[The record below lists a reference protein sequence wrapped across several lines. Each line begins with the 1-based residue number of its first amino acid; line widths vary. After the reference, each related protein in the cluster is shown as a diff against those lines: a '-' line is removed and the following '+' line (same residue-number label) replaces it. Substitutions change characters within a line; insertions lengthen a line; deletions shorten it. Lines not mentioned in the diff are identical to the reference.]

1 MATHLIAA
9 LLCSAIT
16 SRREAR
22 AVRELHRAASRVLAA
37 DRSTASQRAAA
48 QESAERLWDLVAAQ
62 PEGERVPVLV
72 ASRAACWT
80 TRQNTASTSTA
91 PCATPPRATGGP
103 SAPSTSRPPARS
115 ASSSTRRRKTLEF

>member
-72 ASRAACWT
+72 AL
-80 TRQNTASTSTA
+80 
-91 PCATPPRATGGP
+91 
-103 SAPSTSRPPARS
+103 ARS
-115 ASSSTRRRKTLEF
+115 LLDDAPEHCVDLDRALRDAAARHGWPVSAEHEQTARALRVGLDTPS